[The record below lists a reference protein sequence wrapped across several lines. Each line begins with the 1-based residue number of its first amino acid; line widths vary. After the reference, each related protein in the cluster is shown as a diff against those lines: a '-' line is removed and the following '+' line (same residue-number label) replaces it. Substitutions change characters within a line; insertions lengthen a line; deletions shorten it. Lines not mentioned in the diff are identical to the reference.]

1 MNKDATALL
10 LLAGVIV
17 VAMIGVWM
25 FVSGSRRRAELA
37 ALGGGDE
44 TESITRRAL
53 ARFDRRLRRT
63 DSGQRLELWLQSG
76 NVPYSPADFLLLCIG
91 LALVVAMMLQ
101 LLMSPLVSL
110 VAGGAIAIGAGRF
123 YVERRRRER
132 RDAFI
137 SQLPDLARV
146 LSNGT
151 AAGLSMPGAVEL
163 AAREMPDPAAQEMRS
178 VVQEMRL
185 GRPLDESLE
194 RLRQRL
200 PSREVA
206 VLMSTLIIQQR
217 AGGDTVRALS
227 ELSATLDARKDLL
240 REVKTLLAGSVF
252 TSYIVAFIAVLTIVA
267 ANALSPG
274 VLRDLTSTA
283 LGIAATT
290 VTAMLWGIAFFL
302 IRKTTKVDT

>member
-1 MNKDATALL
+1 
-10 LLAGVIV
+10 
-17 VAMIGVWM
+17 VWM

-44 TESITRRAL
+44 TESVTRRAL

-76 NVPYSPADFLLLCIG
+76 NVPYSPADFLLLCVG
-91 LALVVAMMLQ
+91 LALIVTMMLQ

-252 TSYIVAFIAVLTIVA
+252 TSYVVAVIAVLTIVA

-290 VTAMLWGIAFFL
+290 VTAILWGTAFFL
-302 IRKTTKVDT
+302 IHKTTKVDT

>member
-1 MNKDATALL
+1 MDKDGTALL
-10 LLAGVIV
+10 LLAAVIV

-25 FVSGSRRRAELA
+25 FASGSRRRAELA

-53 ARFDRRLRRT
+53 ARFDRRLRRA

-76 NVPYSPADFLLLCIG
+76 NVPYSPAEFVFLCVG
-91 LALVVAMMLQ
+91 LALVVTMLLQ
-101 LLMSPLVSL
+101 LLMSPVVSL
-110 VAGGAIAIGAGRF
+110 VAGAGIAIGAGRF

-252 TSYIVAFIAVLTIVA
+252 TSYVVAFIAVLTIVA

-290 VTAMLWGIAFFL
+290 VTAMLWGTAFFL